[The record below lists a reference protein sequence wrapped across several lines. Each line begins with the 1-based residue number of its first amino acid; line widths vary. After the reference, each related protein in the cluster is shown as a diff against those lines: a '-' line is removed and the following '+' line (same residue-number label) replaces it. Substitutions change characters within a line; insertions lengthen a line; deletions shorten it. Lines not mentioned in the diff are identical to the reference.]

1 MCALYRY
8 QQTFL
13 ICGQKTVGAVR
24 YASMPLGVSIITVDR
39 LLDIFE
45 AKQLRL
51 FGFFVRAFLLNTV
64 QFNYAT
70 TMYVSMIFGR
80 QISIN
85 NKKSQTA

>member
-1 MCALYRY
+1 MMCDASTVVMCALYRY

-51 FGFFVRAFLLNTV
+51 FGFFVR
-64 QFNYAT
+64 
-70 TMYVSMIFGR
+70 G
-80 QISIN
+80 ISLKHCPI
-85 NKKSQTA
+85 